1 MTLATRRK
9 ISGPRPDRAA
19 ATKKHP
25 GADHR
30 RGPKL
35 KYEMPDQPADG
46 WSDQGL
52 KPTKGLSKVPVRAF
66 AAIPIGAQGK
76 GQSTGMSFVPPP
88 YGIKTPAIQISR
100 ARQDAGGEYLDL
112 PGATTSAA
120 TRTDPRAEYLLLPS
134 GERVPLGGV

>member
-1 MTLATRRK
+1 MGQEPGFNGPPVEATDRAQQKPAAGAKPYKNRGKKGPRSPWKKVTLATRRK

-76 GQSTGMSFVPPP
+76 GQSTGMSFVPRP
-88 YGIKTPAIQISR
+88 YGIKT
-100 ARQDAGGEYLDL
+100 
-112 PGATTSAA
+112 
-120 TRTDPRAEYLLLPS
+120 
-134 GERVPLGGV
+134 